1 MDYNNKTA
9 VIQDEKQF
17 FKVGARNFLSS
28 CDTDMELNTALNILG
43 ISRYFCHL
51 LIQLAGCP
59 CCLFTNGKAVV
70 PLSFLGKAALKLSCA
85 YARCGHTACC
95 DMVSF
100 ILRVCEETLW
110 DSYVLLPTWF
120 STATLLCFFYRK
132 LKAEVF
138 TPLSSYAIQEKHL
151 CTKMGIASI
160 CVPSAYLWSF
170 AFIFPILDS

>member
-1 MDYNNKTA
+1 MLSFPIDYNNKTV
-9 VIQDEKQF
+9 VIQEGEKQF

-43 ISRYFCHL
+43 ISRYVCHL

-59 CCLFTNGKAVV
+59 CCLFTNGKAVI
-70 PLSFLGKAALKLSCA
+70 PLSFFDKAALKLSRA

-110 DSYVLLPTWF
+110 DSYVLLP
-120 STATLLCFFYRK
+120 
-132 LKAEVF
+132 
-138 TPLSSYAIQEKHL
+138 
-151 CTKMGIASI
+151 M
-160 CVPSAYLWSF
+160 
-170 AFIFPILDS
+170 